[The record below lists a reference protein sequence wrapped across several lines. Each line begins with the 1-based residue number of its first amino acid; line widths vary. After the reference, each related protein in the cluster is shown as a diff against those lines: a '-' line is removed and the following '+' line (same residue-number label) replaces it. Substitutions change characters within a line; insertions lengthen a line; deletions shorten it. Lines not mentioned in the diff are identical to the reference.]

1 MADDDLDL
9 DRGAAIALSNIKR
22 QDFMSLR
29 EIIIENIERVAKE
42 QKRSL
47 APLTDD
53 LPLQESGLDSLCWA
67 IVVARLESQLGFD
80 PFTSS
85 DDVYF
90 PVTLG
95 DFVQVYDN
103 GAN

>member
-1 MADDDLDL
+1 MSCK
-9 DRGAAIALSNIKR
+9 AA
-22 QDFMSLR
+22 
-29 EIIIENIERVAKE
+29 IIENIERVAKE
-42 QKRSL
+42 QNRTL
-47 APLTDD
+47 APLSDS

-67 IVVARLESQLGFD
+67 IVVARLETSLGFD
-80 PFTSS
+80 PFTTA

-103 GAN
+103 AAR